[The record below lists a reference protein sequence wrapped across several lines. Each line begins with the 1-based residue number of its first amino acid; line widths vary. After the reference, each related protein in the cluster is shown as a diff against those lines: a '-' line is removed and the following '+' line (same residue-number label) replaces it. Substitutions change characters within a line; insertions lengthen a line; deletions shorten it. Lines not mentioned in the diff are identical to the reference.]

1 MIRSSNGPCATVSV
15 ARSSSTAAR
24 ASSNTPDSFVTVDGR
39 ASADSVQSA
48 IDAYA
53 AEDPDFEELVEESS
67 LDDGRPNRN
76 LDRIYAELRDSPY
89 DDFTGEYL
97 ADDDRSTRIVYAVES
112 DASDAEITADAR
124 RVADRYRG
132 DATATGQIVV
142 FQAVADTI
150 FDSAIV
156 SLAAALGLSAV
167 FLVILFWL
175 LLGSPTLGLVTLVPV
190 TVAVATLTAT
200 MRLAGIPFNAITATI
215 LAITIGLG
223 VDYTVHV
230 AHRFHDEYPRGGD
243 VDAAVVTTLRGTGG
257 ALTGTW
263 ATTALGTGVL
273 VLAITPILG
282 QFGLLTAASIT
293 LAYLASLIVLP
304 PALVVWVAVVERRP
318 GLLFVGRF
326 LDAAD
331 VISTDEGDAPDRA
344 RTDGGTDASAGDADS
359 GGDAFEWQT
368 DPRPPAEDPSQKR

>member
-1 MIRSSNGPCATVSV
+1 M
-15 ARSSSTAAR
+15 
-24 ASSNTPDSFVTVDGR
+24 
-39 ASADSVQSA
+39 
-48 IDAYA
+48 
-53 AEDPDFEELVEESS
+53 
-67 LDDGRPNRN
+67 
-76 LDRIYAELRDSPY
+76 
-89 DDFTGEYL
+89 
-97 ADDDRSTRIVYAVES
+97 YAVES
-112 DASDAEITADAR
+112 DASDAEIAADAR
-124 RVADRYRG
+124 QVADRYRG
-132 DATATGQIVV
+132 DAIATGQIVV

-150 FDSAIV
+150 FESAIV

-167 FLVILFWL
+167 FLVVLFWL
-175 LLGSPTLGLVTLVPV
+175 LLRSPTLGLVTLVPV

-200 MRLAGIPFNAITATI
+200 MRLGGIPFNAITATI

-230 AHRFHDEYPRGGD
+230 AHRFHDEYSRGGD

-273 VLAITPILG
+273 VLAITPVLG

-318 GLLFVGRF
+318 QLLFVGR
-326 LDAAD
+326 LLAAAGAID
-331 VISTDEGDAPDRA
+331 VDRGHGETDRP
-344 RTDGGTDASAGDADS
+344 RTDGGTADAGGVADD
-359 GGDAFEWQT
+359 GADAFEWQT
-368 DPRPPAEDPSQKR
+368 DPRPPDDDPSQKG